1 VTAALRRVPRAA
13 VTQARSYRILV
24 PGVLVALALLTGLVL
39 VVAGGI
45 LLGAVPVQAG
55 RGGAALPAEG
65 LSLVSLAVIGVFA
78 YTVFHRYAQR
88 GGEHLLL
95 WGIGLVMF
103 GIVGAAEL
111 VSTFGWSPTAFRLW
125 YLCGAMYTAAW
136 LGQGTVYL
144 LSRRKR
150 LAVGTLLMLLAASLA
165 AAYLVFAEPLNAGA
179 YDPRMPLGVQYRAI
193 LPSGAAVRKLTPVFN
208 IYGTFT
214 LIGGALYSSWLLWR
228 KEIVPGRVIG
238 NLLIAAGGLS
248 LALVSTLARL
258 GSGGLLPVAELVAA
272 GLMFAGFL
280 LATGRPVSMVVV
292 REATT

>member
-1 VTAALRRVPRAA
+1 
-13 VTQARSYRILV
+13 
-24 PGVLVALALLTGLVL
+24 
-39 VVAGGI
+39 
-45 LLGAVPVQAG
+45 
-55 RGGAALPAEG
+55 
-65 LSLVSLAVIGVFA
+65 
-78 YTVFHRYAQR
+78 
-88 GGEHLLL
+88 
-95 WGIGLVMF
+95 
-103 GIVGAAEL
+103 
-111 VSTFGWSPTAFRLW
+111 
-125 YLCGAMYTAAW
+125 
-136 LGQGTVYL
+136 GQGTVYL

-258 GSGGLLPVAELVAA
+258 GSGGLLPVAELVGA

-280 LATGRPVSMVVV
+280 LATGRPVSMVVA
-292 REATT
+292 REATTCWADCPAAVCPRGSRWAKPARCSASMPRPCAGGRTQDGGARIGLPAGIAATGRMISRRSCAGTSKSARASSPISSARTARG

>member
-1 VTAALRRVPRAA
+1 MTALRRVPRTA

-24 PGVLVALALLTGLVL
+24 PGALVTLALLTGLVL
-39 VVAGGI
+39 VVAGGF
-45 LLGAVPVQAG
+45 LLGAVPVTAG
-55 RGGAALPAEG
+55 RGGAGLPAEG

-78 YTVFHRYAQR
+78 LTVFRRYAQR
-88 GGEHLLL
+88 GGAHLLL
-95 WGIGLVMF
+95 WGIGLAMF
-103 GIVGAAEL
+103 GVVGAAEL
-111 VSTFGWSPTAFRLW
+111 VSMSGWHPTAFRLW

-150 LAVGTLLMLLAASLA
+150 LALWTLLTLLAASLA
-165 AAYLVFAEPLNAGA
+165 AAYLVFAEPLNASA
-179 YDPRMPLGVQYRAI
+179 YDPRVPLGVQYRAI

-214 LIGGALYSSWLLWR
+214 LVGGALYSAWLLWR

-248 LALVSTLARL
+248 LALVSTLTRL

-280 LATGRPVSMVVV
+280 LATSRPVSVAVV
-292 REATT
+292 REAAT

>member
-1 VTAALRRVPRAA
+1 MTALRRVPRAA
-13 VTQARSYRILV
+13 VTQVRSYRILV
-24 PGVLVALALLTGLVL
+24 PGALVTLALMTGLVL

-45 LLGAVPVQAG
+45 LLGAVPVTAG
-55 RGGAALPAEG
+55 RGGAGLPAEG

-78 YTVFHRYAQR
+78 LTVFRRYAQR
-88 GGEHLLL
+88 GGAHLLL
-95 WGIGLVMF
+95 WGIGLAMF
-103 GIVGAAEL
+103 GVVGAAEL
-111 VSTFGWSPTAFRLW
+111 VSTSGWHPTAFRLW

-150 LAVGTLLMLLAASLA
+150 LALWTLLTLLAASLA
-165 AAYLVFAEPLNAGA
+165 AAYLVFAEPLNASA
-179 YDPRMPLGVQYRAI
+179 YDPRVPLGVQYRAI

-214 LIGGALYSSWLLWR
+214 LVGGALYSAWLLWR

-248 LALVSTLARL
+248 LALVSTLTRL

-280 LATGRPVSMVVV
+280 LATSRPVSVAVV
-292 REATT
+292 REAAT